1 MFELTVENHHDGS
14 EDLYEFDDSDAI
26 KSFDDLHALF
36 GGVMLYD
43 VDADKLIH
51 EDDFKNDD
59 RTDEELVFRVI
70 KARWDFAKNSEGR
83 FHDYVQDWLNDAEI
97 STIEGVL
104 EGGILSGYTE
114 LVWNDTC
121 REVFTR
127 YMVYIETII
136 DDLAKEFGAGEY
148 YKVFEDNGFSV
159 PLIVQIAFEETLRSQ
174 IVEAGIEV

>member
-26 KSFDDLHALF
+26 KSFDNLRALF

-43 VDADKLIH
+43 VEAGRLIH

-59 RTDEELVFRVI
+59 RTDEELIFRVI
-70 KARWDFAKNSEGR
+70 KARWDFTKNSESR

-104 EGGILSGYTE
+104 EDGILSGYTD
-114 LVWNDTC
+114 LIWNNTC

-127 YMVYIETII
+127 YMVDIETIM

-159 PLIVQIAFEETLRSQ
+159 PLIVQIAFEETLRSK
-174 IVEAGIEV
+174 VTEAGIEV